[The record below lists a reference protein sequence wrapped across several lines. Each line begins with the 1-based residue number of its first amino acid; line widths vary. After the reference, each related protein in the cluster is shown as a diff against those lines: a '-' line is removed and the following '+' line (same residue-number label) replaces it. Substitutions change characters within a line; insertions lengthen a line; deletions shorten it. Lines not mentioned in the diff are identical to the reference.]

1 MVGKFCPS
9 PRGGGTARG
18 AVRYALG
25 YELSAKTDTRE
36 AYVALKA
43 EAMQRDDFGVGVTWE
58 PEAGGGIRPA
68 AIHARR
74 VTALVTADLEMEAVA
89 AANPRLRRSAVEHI
103 VLSVNEEES
112 ATLTNAE
119 LMERGLAVLDGMGF
133 SEHQMVVSLHRD
145 SDNAHLHCVIGRV
158 NPVTLRAWDNT
169 NSYEK
174 LHWQLRE
181 AELKFGMQ
189 HDRGLAVYDPD
200 VEGFIRYSTIKERRS
215 WDIETPLHRLE
226 QQARRYLESY
236 LAFERPE
243 TWARDILGPD
253 LLTYMTQ
260 AQDRGEPLRATD
272 LHAIAADKATRLTVR
287 DDRVFIHIMER
298 LSDEDLEAERLRL
311 IAADP
316 TLQKRD
322 AFGEARDLNILR
334 QREATVVELPV
345 GEFLGYTA
353 GEESKQGAR
362 EQIAFLR
369 SLCGVE
375 DAETQ
380 FVSQVKSDPSLV
392 SRELVAGGFGVFTRD
407 DLFGFVARRVSD
419 PAEVTSLVGHVEK
432 TDGTLR
438 MLSADTAAPLFTTV
452 SQLELEQRV
461 RAQAIELAQAHDA
474 RFDPDALERSIAKL
488 EQLKGFTLT
497 AEQRQLLRGVE
508 RRLSWPN
515 GDAGSGKT
523 VCMRGLQLYA
533 AETGRRVIGLSL
545 SEKAAREL
553 GAAANVKS
561 PNIAKALASER
572 HGKRVFR
579 KGDVMV
585 IDETS
590 MVGHRQLDALFQIAL
605 ERECTVFGIGDKA
618 QLPPIEAGFAHDVV
632 MEVAQTNKAFT
643 ELTIVR
649 RQTGELAFMAYDPKT
664 KSKGLVHEL
673 GQAIREDDRDGVTT
687 AVEQFGER
695 GLLQACAD
703 RDVAITEG
711 VDFYLSALQAKLT
724 ALLLAGDR
732 LTCRH
737 LTARLRDLIGTA
749 GIGDWLLTARNGLI
763 ELSVGDRIAFLKNDS
778 KLGGHGVDNGDLGT
792 VKQVRQDDRSRRWS
806 VTVEVDQGYELT
818 FDPESYS
825 DFSHGFALTVMKGQG
840 STVDCVAGVIDKSA
854 NAELFHVMTSRARK
868 KLRCF
873 YSEANF
879 PEASDLIDHIADRIR
894 LKPDPLLFE
903 AIVAKTGGPDTVW
916 ATRVRQ
922 AMARKSDPLRIRHKA
937 FTAAQEEQ
945 FSKDSARV
953 HERARGQMESA
964 ADASE
969 VRRLQRAVGKE
980 IAALRKRYPLLSFV
994 VWAARERDGI
1004 EREVA
1009 YEHKMHNYARYA
1021 HDLRQESQG
1030 IEDPALRMEADEQP
1044 GLGLKLA

>member
-1 MVGKFCPS
+1 
-9 PRGGGTARG
+9 
-18 AVRYALG
+18 LD
-25 YELSAKTDTRE
+25 YELSAKRDTRE
-36 AYVALKA
+36 AYAALNA
-43 EAMQRDDFGVGVTWE
+43 EAMGRDDFGVGVMWE

-68 AIHARR
+68 AVYVRG

-145 SDNAHLHCVIGRV
+145 TDNAHLHCVVGRV
-158 NPVTLRAWDNT
+158 NPVTLRAWNNT
-169 NSYEK
+169 NSYDN
-174 LHWQLRE
+174 LSWQLRE
-181 AELKFGMQ
+181 AELRFGMH
-189 HDRGLAVYDPD
+189 HDLGRAVYDPD
-200 VEGFIRYSTIKERRS
+200 VEGFIRYRTVQEARAQ
-215 WDIETPLHRLE
+215 DIETPLHRLE

-236 LAFERPE
+236 LAFEGPE

-253 LLTYMTQ
+253 VLTYMTQ
-260 AQDRGEPLRATD
+260 AQDRGEALRATD
-272 LHAIAADKATRLTVR
+272 LHAIAADKATRLTVK

-298 LSDEDLEAERLRL
+298 LSDEELEAERLRL

-322 AFGEARDLNILR
+322 AFGEAKDLNILR

-345 GEFLGYTA
+345 CEFLGYMA
-353 GEESKQGAR
+353 GEESQPGVR
-362 EQIAFLR
+362 EQVAFLK

-375 DAETQ
+375 EAERR
-380 FVSQVKSDPSLV
+380 FASQLRGDPSLV

-407 DLFGFVARRVSD
+407 DLFGFIGRRVSD

-432 TDGTLR
+432 TDSTLR

-452 SQLELEQRV
+452 SQLELEERV
-461 RAQAIELAQAHDA
+461 RAQAIELFRAHDA

-497 AEQRQLLRGVE
+497 AEQRQLLHGVE
-508 RRLSWPN
+508 RRLSWSN

-533 AETGRRVIGLSL
+533 AETDRRVIGLSL

-561 PNIAKALASER
+561 LNIAKALASER

-632 MEVAQTNKAFT
+632 MEVAQANKAFT

-649 RQTGELAFMAYDPKT
+649 RQTGELAFMAYDSKT
-664 KSKGLVHEL
+664 KSKGLVREL

-695 GLLQACAD
+695 GLLQACTD
-703 RDVAITEG
+703 RDVAIAEG

-749 GIGDWLLTARNGLI
+749 GKGDWLLTARNGLI

-778 KLGGHGVDNGDLGT
+778 NLGGHGVDNGDLGT
-792 VKQVRQDDRSRRWS
+792 VKEMHRDLRTRRWS
-806 VTVEVDQGYELT
+806 VTVDADLGHQLT
-818 FDPESYS
+818 FDPESYR
-825 DFSHGFALTVMKGQG
+825 DFSHGFALTVMKAEG
-840 STVDCVAGVIDKSA
+840 SMVDCMAGVIDKTASA
-854 NAELFHVMTSRARK
+854 QLFHVMASRARR
-868 KLRCF
+868 KLRFF
-873 YSEANF
+873 YSKANF
-879 PEASDLIDHIADRIR
+879 PEESDLVGHIADRIQ

-922 AMARKSDPLRIRHKA
+922 AMARETDPLRIRHKT
-937 FTAAQEEQ
+937 FTAAQQER
-945 FSKDSARV
+945 FSKDSVRV
-953 HERARGQMESA
+953 HERVRGQMKSA

-969 VRRLQRAVGKE
+969 VRRLQRAVKKE
-980 IAALRKRYPLLSFV
+980 IAALRKRYPLLTFV

-1009 YEHKMHNYARYA
+1009 YEHKMRDFARYS
-1021 HDLRQESQG
+1021 QESHTINEPQ
-1030 IEDPALRMEADEQP
+1030 LRTDDDEQP
-1044 GLGLKLA
+1044 ALDLKLA